1 MLLVFSAIDKSQEA
15 IVAACTNADAIK
27 IYNNFTGA
35 GDAGE
40 PTVVTAF
47 DAAIT
52 EIKTAFNHYGVRTIL
67 TVMGPG

>member
-1 MLLVFSAIDKSQEA
+1 MLLVFSAIDKSQAA

-27 IYNNFTGA
+27 IYNNFSGA

-52 EIKTAFNHYGVRTIL
+52 KIKAAFDHYGVSTIL
-67 TVMGPG
+67 IVIGPG